1 MCEGSSLPSPPG
13 GAHATHTVTFAPGP
27 AATAGGVG
35 RDDVVS
41 PSGHPN
47 HPNGH
52 NGHAPALHQQPSLW
66 RRLGSRRRSGHH
78 NDHGGLHNGHN
89 GHGSDSESD
98 GEGNCWPPCLP
109 QPWAVRRVLPL
120 PQPVKDLADGLG
132 ERVEKVGAGGDAC
145 AVDVTIFL
153 LTPHGWNVRA

>member
-1 MCEGSSLPSPPG
+1 MCEGSSLTSPQG
-13 GAHATHTVTFAPGP
+13 EAHATHTVTFATA

-41 PSGHPN
+41 PSGNPN

-52 NGHAPALHQQPSLW
+52 ATLHQQPSLW

-78 NDHGGLHNGHN
+78 NDHNGLHNGLHNGHKS
-89 GHGSDSESD
+89 HGSDSESD

-109 QPWAVRRVLPL
+109 QPWAARRVLPL

-132 ERVEKVGAGGDAC
+132 ERVEKVGGAPSQCVWGSVLGHLC
-145 AVDVTIFL
+145 
-153 LTPHGWNVRA
+153 PGS